1 MWLSSVFFVIFAN
14 IMPNTFFRF
23 KKFIVH
29 QEHCAMKVGTD
40 GVLLGAWARGGGR
53 ILDIGTGT
61 GLVALMMAQRFPH
74 AQVDAIDIDADA
86 CSQAVDNVEASPFAE
101 NVKVE
106 CLSVQRMA
114 GDERRWTAYDAVVS
128 NPPFFENALKA
139 PALARNRARHNDTL
153 PYDELF
159 AAVRRLI
166 SSEGQFSVIIPFDY
180 RGRLEQEAAL
190 WGFHLVRR
198 CAIRTT
204 PAKQPKRYLLA
215 FCLQAG
221 ELETSEGVLEVQP
234 GVRSEWY
241 RQLTGD
247 FYL

>member
-1 MWLSSVFFVIFAN
+1 M
-14 IMPNTFFRF
+14 
-23 KKFIVH
+23 KKS
-29 QEHCAMKVGTD
+29 
-40 GVLLGAWARGGGR
+40 
-53 ILDIGTGT
+53 
-61 GLVALMMAQRFPH
+61 LVYLAAALFT
-74 AQVDAIDIDADA
+74 VA
-86 CSQAVDNVEASPFAE
+86 CASPEKMAKMAE

-166 SSEGQFSVIIPFDY
+166 SSEGQFSVIIPFDC
-180 RGRLEQEAAL
+180 RSRMESAAVL
-190 WGFHLVRR
+190 SGFLLSRV
-198 CAIRTT
+198 CAVRTT
-204 PAKQPKRYLLA
+204 QRKPPRRFLLA
-215 FCLQAG
+215 F
-221 ELETSEGVLEVQP
+221 
-234 GVRSEWY
+234 RK
-241 RQLTGD
+241 RLTGECENSEIVIGSTAFHQLVAD